1 MSKTTRDIILA
12 TASRLFADRGYDN
25 TSIRDIAK
33 EADANVSAINYHF
46 KSKAGLYAEVLN
58 QNTHRMSEVMA
69 KISETTDK
77 TEDLAEEVYKYFM
90 DESSTFLNSV
100 KMFFMNNL
108 PLDKELMPKACLE
121 DAKGPPGVLILME
134 TIRKEVSFTNE
145 DETLLLWAARNI
157 LHNITMIALVSQS
170 TLIKMKNDELI
181 QFTEAE
187 KIESIKRNVRATLN
201 FIR

>member
-1 MSKTTRDIILA
+1 MSKTTRDLILA

-58 QNTHRMSEVMA
+58 ENTQRMGEVMTGI
-69 KISETTDK
+69 KNRTSN
-77 TEDLAEEVYKYFM
+77 TEEFTVEAFNYFM

-100 KMFFMNNL
+100 KMFLMNNL
-108 PLDKELMPKACLE
+108 PLDKELVPKSCLE
-121 DAKGPPGVLILME
+121 DAKGPPGVQILIEL
-134 TIRKEVSFTNE
+134 IREEINYKSD
-145 DETLLLWAARNI
+145 DEMLLLWGARNI
-157 LHNITMIALVSQS
+157 LHNMTMIALVSQS
-170 TLIKMKNDELI
+170 SLIKMSNEEQL
-181 QFTEAE
+181 QFTKAE